1 MFNPRSV
8 YRWFVVLLVFWL
20 IPCNPEK
27 WLQWSYRE
35 KWVPGE
41 NEYKYSL
48 PGNGQQLY
56 AAYEKG
62 DIPKGATIVSAP
74 HDSYYLKAT
83 PKTPGMAQN
92 PLTALVLAVSS
103 TSAPLVACAAM
114 KAELKKPGSTGA
126 LPWLVFFAH
135 IGLVCYFFVRAKKG
149 CPHCGMDAY
158 MVYHHKIEEQ
168 GLERWACSCSFCGT
182 AFVRTIA
189 PRR

>member
-1 MFNPRSV
+1 MFNPRNA

-27 WLQWSYRE
+27 WLRWSYRE
-35 KWVPGE
+35 KYMPGQY
-41 NEYKYSL
+41 EYKYSL
-48 PGNGQQLY
+48 PSSAEKVY
-56 AAYEKG
+56 SAYEKRE
-62 DIPKGATIVSAP
+62 IPKGAVILSEP
-74 HDSYYLKAT
+74 FESYYLKAT
-83 PKTPGMAQN
+83 PKTPGMARN
-92 PLTALVLAVSS
+92 PLTALALTFSP

-114 KAELKKPGSTGA
+114 KSELKKPGSSGM

-135 IGLVCYFFVRAKKG
+135 IGLVCYFFVRSKKG

-158 MVYHHKIEEQ
+158 MVYHHKIEEA

-189 PRR
+189 RRR